1 MTSRSEK
8 GAVRGRLPES
18 WRVDLPL
25 FEGPLD
31 LLLQLIKV
39 NEVDLLEL
47 PVALICDQF
56 HDYLELM
63 EELDLDIAGEYIYEA
78 AVLIQLKSRLL
89 LPRPEGGGEEEDPR
103 AELVE
108 RLLEYQ
114 RLKEAAQS
122 LAETQSVREGMW
134 ARPPQEAAL
143 LPDSDEDALDLED
156 VSLYDLLVVFRSA
169 LERHEREHPAPLIY
183 HGDHFPVRGQFER
196 LLELVRPGRPYDF
209 LDDLLALSC
218 RSEAIA
224 AFLAI
229 LELSRLQLIRL
240 HQTSEGDLLLYR
252 TTRQVLPEEL
262 RGIEG

>member
-1 MTSRSEK
+1 MTTV
-8 GAVRGRLPES
+8 VRGRLPDS

-47 PVALICDQF
+47 PVSLICDQF

-78 AVLIQLKSRLL
+78 AVLIQLKSRML
-89 LPRPEGGGEEEDPR
+89 LPRPEGAEEEEDPR
-103 AELVE
+103 AELVQ
-108 RLLEYQ
+108 RLLDYQ
-114 RLKEAAQS
+114 RLKDAAQS
-122 LAETQSVREGMW
+122 LAETQSLREGMW
-134 ARPPQEAAL
+134 SRPSQEASF
-143 LPDSDEDALDLED
+143 LPDNDEDALNLED
-156 VSLYDLLVVFRSA
+156 VSLYDLLVVFRTA
-169 LERHEREHPAPLIY
+169 LERHDREHPAPLIY
-183 HGDHFPVRGQFER
+183 RGDHFPVRGQFER
-196 LLELVRPGRPYDF
+196 LLELVRPGEPYDF

-240 HQTSEGDLLLYR
+240 HQTNEGDLLLYR
-252 TTRQVLPEEL
+252 TTRQLLPDEL
-262 RGIEG
+262 RDIQG